1 MFLGDVIG
9 QPVLADGQRVGY
21 LSDVRLFVPDHTAGQ
36 QVGTPEVYGVVIC
49 PRRTGSFL
57 GFERRGVRA
66 PWLLASWYRWRARGS
81 FLVLWVDVAAW
92 GDGGVDLRPD
102 APRWSPEVGGGSAP
116 P

>member
-66 PWLLASWYRWRARGS
+66 SRECRVEQCRVGQPVGPAERGQR
-81 FLVLWVDVAAW
+81 
-92 GDGGVDLRPD
+92 RPYGQLEI
-102 APRWSPEVGGGSAP
+102 AP
-116 P
+116 